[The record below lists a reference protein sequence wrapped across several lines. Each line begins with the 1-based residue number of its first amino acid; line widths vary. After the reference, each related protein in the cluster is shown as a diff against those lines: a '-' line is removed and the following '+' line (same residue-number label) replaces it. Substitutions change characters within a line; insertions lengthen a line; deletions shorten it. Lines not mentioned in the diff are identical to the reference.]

1 MATQTEVLKVLST
14 KEAAATPSSI
24 ATELRAGE
32 ATIVTYLNRLKKKG
46 YVDGD
51 SREGWPITDS
61 GRKALEAGGAQP
73 SMTDQADIRGDL
85 RRVWGN
91 P

>member
-24 ATELRAGE
+24 ATEVRAGE

-46 YVDGD
+46 YVMATAG
-51 SREGWPITDS
+51 
-61 GRKALEAGGAQP
+61 KAGL
-73 SMTDQADIRGDL
+73 
-85 RRVWGN
+85 
-91 P
+91 